1 MRKLIL
7 LTVAGLLCVLANAT
21 IHTVTVNSNFFSPSA
36 LTIQAGDTVVWSCVS
51 GCHNVNGDVATFPS
65 NPASFGNSVACAPWV
80 YAFTFSTT
88 GVYDYQC
95 DPHAPGMA
103 GTITVNAATPPVVVP
118 NVWIN
123 EIHYDNTGA
132 DVNEGYE
139 IAGPAGTNLA
149 CYKVYR
155 YNGAN
160 GQVYGTDTLSGVI
173 PNLACG
179 YGTIWFA
186 KPVDGMQNGS
196 PDGLVLE
203 YAPQATGCGVNNAD
217 TIIQLLSYEG
227 TFAATSGRANG
238 LTLSDIG
245 VAEGN
250 STDTAFSLQ
259 LGGVGTSYSQF
270 AWQSASV
277 KTHNAVNNN
286 QYFCGAPVS
295 VYSFITT
302 SLTVNESAG
311 TIVAGYVK
319 ATSVF
324 AASQTVDVVLKTGSA
339 ADVNGYITQTLSF
352 NLGGVDSL
360 PLNII
365 ITDDALVEGA
375 ENLVFALR
383 NPSTGNVGADS
394 LFTLT
399 ITDNDVIAPV
409 VQFLLPTSSIAEDL
423 DSIQIPV
430 SITNPS
436 ASATSVNVMVMGG
449 TASSGTDYSYAPAT
463 IVFPANSS
471 TNQYLT
477 VYIQNDL
484 FSEGNET
491 ATFMLMNPTGGATIG
506 TNGMHTLTIS
516 DDDVQQITIPASSVT
531 QPENGGTV
539 LVGISLN
546 KPGTSPTSVTLQ
558 LNNTGT
564 SATSGIDFLFTD
576 TTLTWTAGN
585 SGTQQVPVFIVNDN
599 VYEFTETVRLKLSGQ
614 TSGVFLT
621 DTNFVLTITDN
632 DPLSFADCS
641 DLYFSEYIEGSS
653 NNKALEIY
661 NPTNSA
667 VNLSDYRLHKS
678 VNGGSSVSEFKLNGN
693 VAAGDVYVL
702 VYNQADS
709 VLKLKGD
716 TLTSFINFNG
726 DDAVALLHLNDT
738 IDVIGQIGTDPGNFW
753 PVGTGSTAD
762 HTLVRNYY
770 TYEGNTNWASAVNSW
785 DVYAVDMFDSLGM
798 HHTAPCGTQQ
808 PAPQATIRFI
818 STSSTVAEGLLNVS
832 VVVETVNPSGQNA
845 NFVIAR
851 DDAASTATNGLTSD
865 YFYTNQTKSHG
876 AGTTY
881 DTVQIAVYDDNL
893 IESSETVVLRFIN
906 VSSNIDVLADSV
918 YTLTIT
924 DADVLSVGFVGAGF
938 SYVEDTNLVAVRIA
952 LSTMHSD
959 TVRVSVTLANGSAT
973 QSTDFV
979 FSDTVVTF
987 LPNSSDTQAVW
998 VTIIDDSF
1006 LEGNEQINLNLSSPT
1021 GGAILGI
1028 NAYTLTIIDND
1039 LSGINQTD
1047 FAANV
1052 KLYPNPTA
1060 HALSIETSVELP
1072 SVVVTDVTGKVVLTA
1087 GTLGVGVHHLN
1098 VSELSAGMYFV
1109 VLQSEGQTFSKR
1121 FIKAD

>member
-1 MRKLIL
+1 MRKLVL
-7 LTVAGLLCVLANAT
+7 LAVAGLLCVLANAT

-36 LTIQAGDTVVWSCVS
+36 ITIQAGDTVVWNCVS
-51 GCHNVNGDVATFPS
+51 GCHNVNGNATTFPS
-65 NPASFGNSVACAPWV
+65 NPVSFGNSVGCAPWV
-80 YAFTFSTT
+80 YAFTFSAT

-95 DPHAPGMA
+95 DPHSPGMA
-103 GTITVNAATPPVVVP
+103 GTITVNAATPPVVLP

-123 EIHYDNTGA
+123 EIHYDNTGT

-179 YGTIWFA
+179 YGAVWFA

-238 LTLSDIG
+238 LTLTDIG

-302 SLTVNESAG
+302 SLTVSEGAG
-311 TIVAGYVK
+311 AVVAGYVK

-339 ADVNGYITQTLSF
+339 ADINGYITQTLNF
-352 NLGGVDSL
+352 TLGGVDSL
-360 PLNII
+360 PLNITV
-365 ITDDALVEGA
+365 TDDALVEGA

-399 ITDNDVIAPV
+399 ITDNDVAAPV
-409 VQFLLPTSSIAEDL
+409 VQFLLPTSSIAENL

-436 ASATSVNVMVMGG
+436 ASATSVNIMVMGG

-491 ATFMLMNPTGGATIG
+491 ATFMLMNPTGGASIG
-506 TNGMHTLTIS
+506 TNGMHTLTIN
-516 DDDVQQITIPASSVT
+516 DDDVQQITIPATSIT

-539 LVGISLN
+539 LVGVSLN
-546 KPGTSPTSVTLQ
+546 KPGTSATTVTLQ

-564 SATSGIDFLFTD
+564 TATSGIDFLFTD
-576 TTLTWTAGN
+576 TTLTWAAGN
-585 SGTQQVPVFIVNDN
+585 SGIQQVPVFIVNDN
-599 VYEFTETVRLKLSGQ
+599 VYEFTETVQLKLAGQ

-621 DTNFVLTITDN
+621 DTSFVLTITDN
-632 DPLSFADCS
+632 DPLSLADCS

-661 NPTNSA
+661 NPTNIT

-678 VNGGSSVSEFKLNGN
+678 VNGGSSVSEFILNGT

-709 VLKLKGD
+709 LLKLKGD

-753 PVGTGSTAD
+753 PVGNGSTAD

-770 TYEGNTNWASAVNSW
+770 TYEGSTNWASAVNSW

-818 STSSTVAEGLLNVS
+818 STSATVAEGLLNVS

-851 DDAASTATNGLTSD
+851 DDVASTATNGLTSD

-893 IESSETVVLRFIN
+893 IESSESVVLRFIN

-938 SYVEDTNLVAVRIA
+938 SYVEDTNLVAVRLA
-952 LSTMHSD
+952 LSTIHSD

-973 QSTDFV
+973 QNADFV

-998 VTIIDDSF
+998 VTIVDDNIH
-1006 LEGNEQINLNLSSPT
+1006 EVNEQINLNLTSPT
-1021 GGAILGI
+1021 GGAVLGI
-1028 NAYTLTIIDND
+1028 NAYTVTIIDND
-1039 LSGINQTD
+1039 PSGINPVD
-1047 FAANV
+1047 FNAQV
-1052 KLYPNPTA
+1052 KLFPNPVSYSLTV
-1060 HALSIETSVELP
+1060 ETLIELP
-1072 SVVVTDVTGKVVLTA
+1072 DVVVTDVTGKVMFSPGTLAA
-1087 GTLGVGVHHLN
+1087 GTHQFN
-1098 VSELSAGMYFV
+1098 VSSLSAGMYFIS
-1109 VLQSEGQTFSKR
+1109 LQSEGRLLSKR
-1121 FIKAD
+1121 FVKVQ